1 MFELADHS
9 GSDGIASHLQYWTYV
24 VDESNPFMQ
33 IHVDT
38 MILTVTI
45 ATLMVSFGIWLKG
58 KIVEGAPEG
67 AQNFMETIVGFINDT
82 VNDNFPVHNPMI
94 APLAFTI
101 FIFILLCNTLDI
113 LPAYLIGYTASLIS
127 AIGSGHEFVW
137 GGHMP
142 SFHMRPVPTN
152 DLNLPAA
159 MGVSV
164 FLLVLYY
171 EFKLKPVHFCKELLL
186 QPFASLL
193 LDAKNP
199 MVKFLGVLIIPINLI
214 LKLVEE
220 IAKPLSLSFRLFGN
234 MFAGEVIFLLIASL
248 LLGGGVVATT
258 AGFFVGLGWSFFHLF
273 IGLLQAF
280 IFMILTV
287 VYLSIAHQPAEH

>member
-1 MFELADHS
+1 MSEQS
-9 GSDGIASHLQYWTYV
+9 GDGIAGHLQYWTYV

-45 ATLMVSFGIWLKG
+45 ATFLVGFGIWLKG
-58 KIVEGAPEG
+58 KIVEDAPTG
-67 AQNFMETIVGFINDT
+67 AQNFMETVVGFINDT
-82 VNDNFPVHNPMI
+82 VNDNFPVHNPHV

-101 FIFILLCNTLDI
+101 FVFILLCNTLDV
-113 LPAYLIGYTASLIS
+113 LPAYLIGNVAHLFG
-127 AIGSGHEFVW
+127 AEHF
-137 GGHMP
+137 
-142 SFHMRPVPTN
+142 RPVPTN

-164 FLLVLYY
+164 FLMVLYY
-171 EFKLKPVHFCKELLL
+171 EFKLKPVHFMKELVME
-186 QPFASLL
+186 PFTSLV
-193 LDAKNP
+193 P
-199 MVKFLGVLIIPINLI
+199 MPLKPIVMPINLI

-220 IAKPLSLSFRLFGN
+220 VAKPLSLSFRLFGN

-248 LLGGGVVATT
+248 LLGGGAVAMT

-287 VYLSIAHQPAEH
+287 VYLSIAHQPVEH

>member
-1 MFELADHS
+1 VAELAEHS
-9 GSDGIASHLQYWTYV
+9 GDGIADHLQYWSYV
-24 VDESNPFMQ
+24 IDESNPFMQ

-38 MILTVTI
+38 MILTVAI
-45 ATLMVSFGIWLKG
+45 ASFLVGFGIWLKG
-58 KIVEGAPEG
+58 RIVEGAPTG
-67 AQNFMETIVGFINDT
+67 AQNFMETIVTFINDT
-82 VNDNFPVHNPMI
+82 VNDNFPVHNPLV

-101 FIFILLCNTLDI
+101 FVFILLCNSLDI
-113 LPAYLIGYTASLIS
+113 LPAYLIGNVAHLFG
-127 AIGSGHEFVW
+127 AEHF
-137 GGHMP
+137 
-142 SFHMRPVPTN
+142 RPVPTN

-164 FLLVLYY
+164 FVLVLYY
-171 EFKLKPVHFCKELLL
+171 EFKLKPVHFMKELVME
-186 QPFASLL
+186 PFTSLVPL
-193 LDAKNP
+193 PLKP
-199 MVKFLGVLIIPINLI
+199 IVMPINLI

-248 LLGGGVVATT
+248 LLGGGAIAMT
-258 AGFFVGLGWSFFHLF
+258 AGFFVGLAWSFFHLF

-287 VYLSIAHQPAEH
+287 VYLSIAHQPVEH

>member
-1 MFELADHS
+1 MIELAEHS
-9 GSDGIASHLQYWTYV
+9 GGDGIASHLHYWTYV

-45 ATLMVSFGIWLKG
+45 ATLMVGFGMWLKS
-58 KIVEGAPEG
+58 KVTEGAPTG

-82 VNDNFPVHNPMI
+82 VNDNFPVHNPLI

-101 FIFILLCNTLDI
+101 FVFIFLCNTLDI
-113 LPAYLIGYTASLIS
+113 LPAYLIGHTAHLFGIE
-127 AIGSGHEFVW
+127 HF
-137 GGHMP
+137 
-142 SFHMRPVPTN
+142 RPVPTN

-171 EFKLKPVHFCKELLL
+171 ELKLKPVHFGKELLME
-186 QPFASLL
+186 PFTSLV
-193 LDAKNP
+193 P
-199 MVKFLGVLIIPINLI
+199 MVLKPVVMPINLI

-220 IAKPLSLSFRLFGN
+220 VAKPLSLSFRLFGN

-248 LLGGGVVATT
+248 LLGGGAVAMT

-287 VYLSIAHQPAEH
+287 VYLSIAHQPVEH

>member
-1 MFELADHS
+1 MAEHS
-9 GSDGIASHLQYWTYV
+9 GGDGIASHLHYWTYV

-33 IHVDT
+33 FHVDT

-45 ATLMVSFGIWLKG
+45 ATLMVGFGMWLKG
-58 KIVEGAPEG
+58 KITEGAPTG

-82 VNDNFPVHNPMI
+82 VNDNFPVHNPLI

-101 FIFILLCNTLDI
+101 FVFIFLCNTLDI
-113 LPAYLIGYTASLIS
+113 LPAYLIGHTAHLFGIE
-127 AIGSGHEFVW
+127 HF
-137 GGHMP
+137 
-142 SFHMRPVPTN
+142 RPVPTN

-164 FLLVLYY
+164 FLMVIYY
-171 EFKLKPVHFCKELLL
+171 ELKLKPVHFGKELLME
-186 QPFASLL
+186 PFTSLV
-193 LDAKNP
+193 P
-199 MVKFLGVLIIPINLI
+199 MVLKPVVMPINLI

-220 IAKPLSLSFRLFGN
+220 VAKPLSLSFRLFGN

-248 LLGGGVVATT
+248 LLGGGAVAMT

-287 VYLSIAHQPAEH
+287 VYLSIAHQPVEH

>member
-1 MFELADHS
+1 MAELSDQA
-9 GSDGIASHLQYWTYV
+9 GDGIASHLQYWSYV

-33 IHVDT
+33 IHIDT

-45 ATLMVSFGIWLKG
+45 ASLLIGFGIWLKG
-58 KIVEGAPEG
+58 RIVEEAPTG
-67 AQNFMETIVGFINDT
+67 AQNFMETVVTFINDT
-82 VNDNFPVHNPMI
+82 VNDNFPVHNPLV

-101 FIFILLCNTLDI
+101 FVFILLCNTLDV
-113 LPAYLIGYTASLIS
+113 LPAYLISNVAHLFGAE
-127 AIGSGHEFVW
+127 HF
-137 GGHMP
+137 
-142 SFHMRPVPTN
+142 RPVPTN

-164 FLLVLYY
+164 FILVLYY
-171 EFKLKPVHFCKELLL
+171 EFKLKPVHFLKELVME
-186 QPFASLL
+186 PFTSLVPL
-193 LDAKNP
+193 PLKP
-199 MVKFLGVLIIPINLI
+199 IVMPINLI

-248 LLGGGVVATT
+248 LLGGGAVAMT
-258 AGFFVGLGWSFFHLF
+258 AGFFVGLAWSFFHLF

-287 VYLSIAHQPAEH
+287 VYLSIAHQPVEH

>member
-1 MFELADHS
+1 LAEHS
-9 GSDGIASHLQYWTYV
+9 GGDGIASHLQYWTYKF
-24 VDESNPFMQ
+24 DESNPFMQ
-33 IHVDT
+33 IHIDT

-45 ATLMVSFGIWLKG
+45 ATLMVAFGIWLKG
-58 KIVEGAPEG
+58 KIVEGAPTG
-67 AQNFMETIVGFINDT
+67 AQNFMETIVGFVDQT
-82 VNDNFPVHNPMI
+82 VKDNFPVHNPMV

-101 FIFILLCNTLDI
+101 FVFIFLCNTLDI
-113 LPAYLIGYTASLIS
+113 LPAYLMHHVAGWFGVHA
-127 AIGSGHEFVW
+127 F
-137 GGHMP
+137 
-142 SFHMRPVPTN
+142 RPVPTN

-159 MGVSV
+159 MAVSV

-186 QPFASLL
+186 QPFAALL
-193 LDAKNP
+193 LDSKNP
-199 MVKFLGVLIIPINLI
+199 VVKLLGVVLIPINLI

-248 LLGGGVVATT
+248 LLGGGIVAMG
-258 AGFFVGLGWSFFHLF
+258 AGFLVGLGWSFFHLF

-287 VYLSIAHQPAEH
+287 VYLSIAHQPVDHH